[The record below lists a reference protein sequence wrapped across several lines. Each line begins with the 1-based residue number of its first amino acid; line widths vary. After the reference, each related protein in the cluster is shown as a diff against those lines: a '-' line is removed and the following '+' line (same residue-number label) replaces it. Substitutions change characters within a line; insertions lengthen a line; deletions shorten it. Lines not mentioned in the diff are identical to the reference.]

1 MAHLDFMKSLE
12 IERGLTR
19 DERTYMI
26 LFAASDVIYALRKL
40 GRYFMMEE
48 LRPLWSADFSQLQTL
63 NVPEKTR
70 GTFYFRPPP
79 IPFVYDM
86 NAQNEAWSEHP

>member
-1 MAHLDFMKSLE
+1 MAHLDFLKSIE

-26 LFAASDVIYALRKL
+26 LFAAADVIYALRKL

-48 LRPLWSADFSQLQTL
+48 LRPLWAADFSQLPKL
-63 NVPEKTR
+63 VVPERTK

-79 IPFVYDM
+79 IPFVYDGRS
-86 NAQNEAWSEHP
+86 SEDAILN